1 MQQAIACKC
10 EAGFCSVRNRELP
23 KSMMTQCAAGHG
35 DAVSAMLE
43 VIDAGRE
50 KRRLAAAAAFQNGKT
65 IRVRR
70 HAPKPREPV
79 GTAMEGNISRILK
92 LKTGKGCGCST
103 LVTKMN
109 AWGIRGCEANR
120 VEIVDTLMQH
130 REKMQ
135 ISFAASAFAMAKEIG
150 IVDSLKLGAKLVGDL
165 IEMKDVSRE
174 AEIAGCNWLLDKS
187 IEDVGRSRPR
197 KVARK
202 SHRSGRRES
211 RLPLIGI
218 PIDREKL
225 QSHIMY
231 HIMPLS
237 GDTEWVW
244 RRHCDWLREVRHQ
257 FNGRLIV
264 GIVTPGEQ
272 DAWSYCPQ
280 DAVVEALSGLDAEFI
295 IAPNDTG
302 NRKNRKHAR
311 QGKGE
316 GVLFPQMLGKLQTSD
331 PNQVAFYGHCK
342 GVTRPQTPLG
352 SPIHLWAEA
361 MFETVFRNHNAAVNA
376 LDTHGICGSFR
387 MPGGYRDGG
396 PGIGSNPFFSGTFFA
411 MRLVDVFVRNW
422 QYLPTHYGCVEQW
435 PRLNFE
441 MQTQAACLFF
451 DNVTNLYDDAYW
463 RSEVT
468 PAFEQWKQ
476 ARGVTE

>member
-1 MQQAIACKC
+1 MSECECPLNGFCVVRNIKMKPTLQAICQRDKSRVDRMFVKPVKPVKA
-10 EAGFCSVRNRELP
+10 VRKSNSGYGTHLLKAFEL
-23 KSMMTQCAAGHG
+23 A
-35 DAVSAMLE
+35 L
-43 VIDAGRE
+43 GRP
-50 KRRLAAAAAFQNGKT
+50 
-65 IRVRR
+65 I
-70 HAPKPREPV
+70 
-79 GTAMEGNISRILK
+79 
-92 LKTGKGCGCST
+92 GCGSCKNVLLSFNSVSKIDVDEAELKIH
-103 LVTKMN
+103 LVGLEIPNSIVPRGPERLT
-109 AWGIRGCEANR
+109 GIRQWIRGIIENT
-120 VEIVDTLMQH
+120 IV
-130 REKMQ
+130 
-135 ISFAASAFAMAKEIG
+135 A
-150 IVDSLKLGAKLVGDL
+150 VGA
-165 IEMKDVSRE
+165 I
-174 AEIAGCNWLLDKS
+174 
-187 IEDVGRSRPR
+187 PR
-197 KVARK
+197 GTRAVTPY
-202 SHRSGRRES
+202 
-211 RLPLIGI
+211 LPLVSV
-218 PIDREKL
+218 PIDRSKL

-264 GIVTPGEQ
+264 GIVTPGDQ
-272 DAWSYCPQ
+272 DAWSYCPP
-280 DAVVEALSGLDAEFI
+280 DTVVEALSGLDAEFI
-295 IAPNDTG
+295 TAPNDTG

-316 GVLFPQMLGKLQTSD
+316 GVLFPQMLEKLQTSD
-331 PNQVAFYGHCK
+331 LNHVAFYGHAK